1 MSGPPPQRA
10 RPSLNDTT
18 PITCPCGCQIFSDGF
33 MLREM
38 SRLIT
43 GDAEDVIIR
52 IPIVVCKKC
61 GVVLQKMLPP
71 ELKEKKVDILEK

>member
-1 MSGPPPQRA
+1 
-10 RPSLNDTT
+10 
-18 PITCPCGCQIFSDGF
+18 

-71 ELKEKKVDILEK
+71 ELKEKKVDILGK